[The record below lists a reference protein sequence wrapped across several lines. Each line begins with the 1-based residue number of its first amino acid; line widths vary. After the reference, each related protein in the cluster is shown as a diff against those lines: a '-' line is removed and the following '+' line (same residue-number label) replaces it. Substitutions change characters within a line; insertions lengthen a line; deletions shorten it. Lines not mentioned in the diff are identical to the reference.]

1 MVDLWWLWVCCGI
14 SIGAVA
20 AWLGSRL
27 LRHQVVNQAEEQATE
42 WVSSANDKLKAL
54 EIELNDRME
63 IMKEESLERFEKENL
78 KFVQRNQALADKI
91 EEREEVLKAQQLTR
105 EQARNRQD
113 QILRSRQGRLQSRE
127 AQVRGVMEK
136 RDQLRH
142 SYRQALEGR
151 SQANLEVLRQELLNE
166 IEIETTRQATKQV
179 MAMEEEHEVN
189 LEREAKRILHIV
201 LNRFPRP
208 YSSERGIGNV
218 DFPNAEIKERTLGP
232 DRQLLKTL
240 EKACGVDISI
250 NEEYQSA
257 SILGYDPVRREL
269 GRMSLERLINDRQ
282 PSVAKIPDIVQAC
295 KKELFK
301 KIINDGNRIA
311 RELKQEGFSEEIR
324 HMLGALRYRY
334 SFAQNQHF
342 HCAEVGWLCG
352 LLASELGGIEIKDGR
367 RAGLLH
373 DIGKAMDHSK
383 EGGHAVI
390 GAEFIEQHGEKPH
403 IVHAVRAH
411 HFDETP
417 STDLAYLVIA
427 ADAISGARPG
437 ARRSTVDS
445 YTQKIA
451 DLEKISSSFEGVI
464 GTYIL
469 SAGREV
475 RVIVDS
481 HRIDDH
487 AALELS
493 KKIARK
499 IEEEASYPGL
509 IKLTVVRETQAIEM
523 AK

>member
-1 MVDLWWLWVCCGI
+1 MTELWWVFVLGGVLV
-14 SIGAVA
+14 GAIA
-20 AWLGSRL
+20 AWLGLRL
-27 LRHQVVNQAEEQATE
+27 RRHHVVAQAEEQAHE
-42 WVSSANDKLKAL
+42 WVTNAEEKLRT
-54 EIELNDRME
+54 IEAELKDRMDE
-63 IMKEESLERFEKENL
+63 MREESMERFEKETF
-78 KFVQRNQALADKI
+78 KHVQRNQELADKI
-91 EEREEVLKAQQLTR
+91 EEREDQLKDKLQTQ
-105 EQARNRQD
+105 EQARNRQE
-113 QILRSRQGRLQSRE
+113 QIFKSRQGRLQSRE
-127 AQVRGVMEK
+127 GQVRGVTEK
-136 RDQLRH
+136 RDQLVKT
-142 SYRQALEGR
+142 YRAALESR
-151 SQANLEVLRQELLNE
+151 SQADLEKMRQEILAQLE
-166 IEIETTRQATKQV
+166 IEASRHATKQAL
-179 MAMEEEHEVN
+179 AMEEENDVN
-189 LEREAKRILHIV
+189 LERDAKRVLHIA

-208 YSSERGIGNV
+208 YCAERGIGNV
-218 DFPNAEIKERTLGP
+218 EFPSPEIKERTLGP
-232 DRQLLKTL
+232 ERKLLKAL
-240 EKACGVDISI
+240 EKTCGVDISI
-250 NEEYQSA
+250 NDEYQSA
-257 SILGYDPVRREL
+257 SVLGYDPVRREL
-269 GRMSLERLINDRQ
+269 GRLSLEKLVADRN
-282 PSVAKIPDIVQAC
+282 PSEARIPEIVQNC

-311 RELKQEGFSEEIR
+311 RELRLDGFSEEIR
-324 HMLGALRYRY
+324 HMMGALRYRY

-352 LLASELGGIEIKDGR
+352 LLSSELGVEVKDGR

-417 STDLAYLVIA
+417 ATDLAYLVIA

-451 DLEKISSSFEGVI
+451 DLEKISSSFDGVI
-464 GTYIL
+464 ATYIL

-487 AALELS
+487 KALELS
-493 KKIARK
+493 KQIARK